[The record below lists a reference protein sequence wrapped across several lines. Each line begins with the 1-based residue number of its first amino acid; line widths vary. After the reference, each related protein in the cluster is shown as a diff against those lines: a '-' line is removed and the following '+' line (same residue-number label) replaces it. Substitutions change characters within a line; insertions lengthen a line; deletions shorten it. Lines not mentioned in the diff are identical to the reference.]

1 MTAVPLISAP
11 NPLPHHNRAA
21 VLEDPG
27 FGNHFTDYMA
37 TASWSVQDGWHDQ
50 KVGPLEA
57 FSLHPAT
64 SVLHYAQE
72 IFEGL
77 KAYRHA
83 DGSVWL
89 FRPEANAARFARSA
103 ARLSLP
109 VLDEGLFLDAVTEL
123 VRADHAWVP
132 QHGKEHSL
140 YIRPFMFAS
149 EPFLGVRAAAKAK
162 FCVIASPAGPY
173 FPDGPTGISLWA
185 SRTQTRAAEGGTG
198 AAKCGGNYA
207 TGLAAQAEAR
217 AHGCDQVL
225 YLDAVEHEWLEESG
239 TMNLFLIT
247 AGREL
252 ITPGLG
258 TILEGVTRD
267 SILAL
272 AEEHGLTP
280 VERRIGLRE
289 VLTRCPEGSITE
301 IFASGTAAAIT
312 PIVSIQGEDLDVTV
326 GSGAPGPNTLAIREH
341 LLGLQYGH
349 RPDSRGWLRRVL

>member
-1 MTAVPLISAP
+1 MTTFPLTPAHAP
-11 NPLPHHNRAA
+11 VSDSDRAT
-21 VLEDPG
+21 VLETPG
-27 FGNHFTDYMA
+27 FGKHFTDHMA
-37 TASWSVQDGWHDQ
+37 TASWSTADGWHDQ

-57 FSLHPAT
+57 FSMHPAT

-109 VLDEGLFLDAVTEL
+109 VLDDELFLDAVTEL

-132 QHGKEHSL
+132 EYGKEHSL
-140 YIRPFMFAS
+140 YVRPFMFAS
-149 EPFLGVRAAAKAK
+149 EPFLGVRAAAEAK
-162 FCVIASPAGPY
+162 FCVIASPASPY
-173 FPDGPTGISLWA
+173 FTDGPTGISLWA
-185 SRTQTRAAEGGTG
+185 SRTKTRAAEGGTG

-207 TGLAAQAEAR
+207 AGLAAQAEAR
-217 AHGCDQVL
+217 ARGCDQVL

-239 TMNLFLIT
+239 TMNMFLIT
-247 AGREL
+247 ADREI

-267 SILAL
+267 SILTL
-272 AEEHGLTP
+272 AQEHQLTP
-280 VERRIGLRE
+280 VERRIGLGE
-289 VLTRCPEGSITE
+289 VQTRCADGTITE

-312 PIVSIQGEDLDVTV
+312 PIVSIQGEDLDIAV
-326 GSGAPGPNTLAIREH
+326 GSGAPGLNTLAIREH
-341 LLGLQYGH
+341 LLGLQYGD
-349 RPDSRGWLRRVL
+349 RPDQRGWLRRVI